1 MGKRKDEKT
10 HEEHGHGPVSTGSD
24 EDSFGGAGLRWRPG
38 PPAGHDGDRLWRGTS
53 QWTRKGRRRG
63 RRIDMDLGLGAG
75 SEPRVFLNRLEWQ
88 LNGEFSTAER
98 YGIEIG
104 LRAQERFGG
113 LLEATPSLN
122 GKIGTYQA
130 ETGFSTGTRATWNYD
145 WHVDLR
151 NARGVAAGTTLA
163 DYDLTLETDM
173 FSSLFGFPDPAD
185 LTFGYTD
192 PNFVAPNAVL
202 FQESFN
208 PDFGNS
214 EFDPL
219 GEDTYHL
226 SLILTPESFNGP
238 PLEVTIQVV
247 VTDQS

>member
-1 MGKRKDEKT
+1 MRSTDTAPSRREATRTRSVVLAFVGALALLLATTGTAYGE
-10 HEEHGHGPVSTGSD
+10 GPVSGPGNVAVGVDASTWTSDLAQDPNQGFFPIGGS
-24 EDSFGGAGLRWRPG
+24 G
-38 PPAGHDGDRLWRGTS
+38 
-53 QWTRKGRRRG
+53 
-63 RRIDMDLGLGAG
+63 
-75 SEPRVFLNRLEWQ
+75 Q

-98 YGIEIG
+98 YGIQIG

-113 LLEATPSLN
+113 LLGATPSLN

-173 FSSLFGFPDPAD
+173 FSSLFGSPDPAD

-214 EFDPL
+214 EFDSL

-226 SLILTPESFNGP
+226 SLILTPKSFNGP
-238 PLEVTIQVV
+238 PLEVTIEVV

>member
-1 MGKRKDEKT
+1 MVVLAFVGVLALLLATTGTSYGK
-10 HEEHGHGPVSTGSD
+10 GPVSGPGKVAVGVAASTWTSDLAQDPSQGLFPIGGS
-24 EDSFGGAGLRWRPG
+24 G
-38 PPAGHDGDRLWRGTS
+38 
-53 QWTRKGRRRG
+53 
-63 RRIDMDLGLGAG
+63 
-75 SEPRVFLNRLEWQ
+75 Q

-113 LLEATPSLN
+113 PLEATPNPN
-122 GKIGTYQA
+122 GKMGIYQA

-151 NARGVAAGTTLA
+151 NAKGVAAGTTLA
-163 DYDLTLETDM
+163 DYDLNLETDM
-173 FSSLFGFPDPAD
+173 FSSLFGSPDPAD
-185 LTFGYTD
+185 LTFGFTNPD
-192 PNFVAPNAVL
+192 FVAPNAVL

-214 EFDPL
+214 EFDPQV
-219 GEDTYHL
+219 EDTYHL
-226 SLILTPESFNGP
+226 SLVLTPKSFNGP

>member
-1 MGKRKDEKT
+1 MRSKDTGPSRREATSIRMVVLAFVGALALLLATTGTSYGK
-10 HEEHGHGPVSTGSD
+10 GPVSGPGKVAVGVAASTWTSDLAQDPAQGLFPIGGS
-24 EDSFGGAGLRWRPG
+24 G
-38 PPAGHDGDRLWRGTS
+38 
-53 QWTRKGRRRG
+53 
-63 RRIDMDLGLGAG
+63 
-75 SEPRVFLNRLEWQ
+75 Q

-113 LLEATPSLN
+113 PLEATPNLN
-122 GKIGTYQA
+122 GKIGIYQA

-163 DYDLTLETDM
+163 DYDLNLETDM
-173 FSSLFGFPDPAD
+173 FSSLFGSPDPAD
-185 LTFGYTD
+185 LTFGFTD

-214 EFDPL
+214 EFDPQV
-219 GEDTYHL
+219 EDTYHL
-226 SLILTPESFNGP
+226 TLVLTPTSFNGP